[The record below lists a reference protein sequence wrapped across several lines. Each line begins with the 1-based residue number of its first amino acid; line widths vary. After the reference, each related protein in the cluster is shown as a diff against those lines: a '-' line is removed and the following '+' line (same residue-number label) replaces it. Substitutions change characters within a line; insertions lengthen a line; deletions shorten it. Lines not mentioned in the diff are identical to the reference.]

1 MKTIYKIA
9 AAIAAPVALV
19 AALPNAASAQ
29 ATSVAIANPDEAVQ
43 KSNAFVL
50 AINQIKIT
58 HKATIDQFNARQ
70 TAINNELQPLLTAF
84 QNAQRAPNPNQT
96 SLQTQATTLR
106 TRQEAAQKE
115 LNTIYMP
122 VAKAQAFAEEQIY
135 GKLDAAIKSAMTKK
149 KIALVL
155 SPQAAVS
162 YQPVADITNDIVAE
176 LNTAIP
182 SASITPPANW
192 QPGQPAGGPA
202 PAAPAP
208 APAQPAKPAPQGR

>member
-1 MKTIYKIA
+1 MNKMIKLA
-9 AAIAAPVALV
+9 AAIATPVAIV
-19 AALPNAASAQ
+19 AALPTVASAQ

-70 TAINNELQPLLTAF
+70 TAINNEMQPLVTAF

-96 SLQTQATTLR
+96 TLQTQATTLR
-106 TRQEAAQKE
+106 SKQEAAQKE

-135 GKLDAAIKSAMTKK
+135 TKLDAAIKSAMTKK

-176 LNTAIP
+176 LNTMIP

-192 QPGQPAGGPA
+192 QPGQPAAAAAAA

-208 APAQPAKPAPQGR
+208 QPAKPQPQGR